1 MHVNNLKIFDHHFFN
16 SFDWSGEECAYQPT
30 FQDNKI
36 FIWNFFSNKI
46 AQVIICG
53 VYKKIVSHHPKGVY
67 MDGYTRN
74 FAGKH
79 FRDGIEEE
87 DRA

>member
-1 MHVNNLKIFDHHFFN
+1 M
-16 SFDWSGEECAYQPT
+16 
-30 FQDNKI
+30 
-36 FIWNFFSNKI
+36 NFFSNKI